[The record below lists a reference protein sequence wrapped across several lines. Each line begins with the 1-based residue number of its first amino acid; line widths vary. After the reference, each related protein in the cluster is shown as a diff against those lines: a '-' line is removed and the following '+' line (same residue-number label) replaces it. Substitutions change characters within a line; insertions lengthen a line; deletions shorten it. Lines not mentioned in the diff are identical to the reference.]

1 MIETLYP
8 VQTKLNWLIRKEKRH
23 FLHARIRF
31 PLCNHPLNFFPSRYA
46 EHRPVWRRE
55 QRYNT
60 EGNEDE
66 GERGLV
72 VCLEGRTAR
81 VGFQYKSR
89 HRNPSISMLDK
100 QKQSVVGLRWERW
113 LERDGGRGGVGRLSS
128 RNTRART
135 MPVGGATRRHKDTDM
150 PTTFPTSITSIRPL
164 SLPLSLSLSLS
175 INVLPVFDFLS
186 FILGRREQDGKWPR
200 NSRSI
205 YVR

>member
-1 MIETLYP
+1 MRPRRSDRECNERATCWWKFKRIDESEKFHSLFRGRNMIETLYP
-8 VQTKLNWLIRKEKRH
+8 VQTKLSWLIRKEKRH

-100 QKQSVVGLRWERW
+100 QKQNKQKRRRLTVGPMVGKRRWEGWCGSVIESKYSGTNDAR
-113 LERDGGRGGVGRLSS
+113 RRSDSS
-128 RNTRART
+128 TQGYGYADH
-135 MPVGGATRRHKDTDM
+135 VSYEHH
-150 PTTFPTSITSIRPL
+150 
-164 SLPLSLSLSLS
+164 
-175 INVLPVFDFLS
+175 FD
-186 FILGRREQDGKWPR
+186 
-200 NSRSI
+200 
-205 YVR
+205 